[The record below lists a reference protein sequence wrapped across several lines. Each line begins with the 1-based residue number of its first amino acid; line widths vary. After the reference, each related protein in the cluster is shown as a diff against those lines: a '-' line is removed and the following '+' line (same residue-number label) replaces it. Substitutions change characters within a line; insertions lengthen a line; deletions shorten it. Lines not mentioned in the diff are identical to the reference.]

1 MARMEDIE
9 LSVETSPAAHDIE
22 ALGKGLTEHA
32 LPYTGTAGFRPI
44 AVFARDANGTL
55 LGGAYGLVNWT
66 WLHVSL
72 LWVSAELRH
81 QGLGSRLLAAIEAAG
96 VERGCTEAHLDTFSY
111 QARPFYERHGYRLFA
126 TLEEYPPGHR
136 RMFLRKSLAGDG

>member
-1 MARMEDIE
+1 MARMRDIE
-9 LSVETSPAAHDIE
+9 LSVETSPAARDIE

-32 LPYTGTAGFRPI
+32 LPYTGRPGFQPL
-44 AVFARDANGTL
+44 AVFARDPNGTL

-72 LWVSAELRH
+72 LWISSELRH

-126 TLEEYPPGHR
+126 TLEDYPPGHER
-136 RMFLRKSLAGDG
+136 LFLRKSLR